1 MKLEKTLFK
10 ISIKETLILSIFFFF
25 LLNGFVFLISL
36 ITGKPRFL
44 LYDTAWILQIIFPF
58 VYSTIQTSIN
68 RNGVLKITEYDDITN
83 LVQHI
88 ESLFLKQGYIVEK
101 SNNNNVSFAKKT
113 KWGRFFNNFF
123 RENINIQIRKGELLI
138 FSKRNLLLY
147 IIMKLKQMTRR
158 ISVL

>member
-36 ITGKPRFL
+36 LTGKPRFL
-44 LYDTAWILQIIFPF
+44 FYDTAWILQIIFPF
-58 VYSTIQTSIN
+58 VYSIIQTSIN

-88 ESLFLKQGYIVEK
+88 EPLF
-101 SNNNNVSFAKKT
+101 FKKGIYC
-113 KWGRFFNNFF
+113 W
-123 RENINIQIRKGELLI
+123 
-138 FSKRNLLLY
+138 
-147 IIMKLKQMTRR
+147 KL
-158 ISVL
+158 